1 MEPYPDNI
9 YPIEFTSAKATCVAF
24 DPTGIKTPEKIIFLR
39 FSRFLDSVE
48 LKPNENLFLENRTEE
63 FRVSGGYTRFFNLTL
78 FIQFTGREGYHRFS
92 PSRVSTHSRI
102 YLTES
107 RS

>member
-1 MEPYPDNI
+1 M
-9 YPIEFTSAKATCVAF
+9 AF

-39 FSRFLDSVE
+39 FSRFGNPVE
-48 LKPNENLFLENRTEE
+48 LIPNEGLFLENRIEE

-92 PSRVSTHSRI
+92 PSRVFTHSLI
-102 YLTES
+102 
-107 RS
+107 